1 MQMQDLTIPHTSQHL
16 PKQMSSHGTGLGN
29 WNYTYSVLYPKVPY
43 LAAYSLGTVGTV
55 GTEACT

>member
-1 MQMQDLTIPHTSQHL
+1 MQMHL